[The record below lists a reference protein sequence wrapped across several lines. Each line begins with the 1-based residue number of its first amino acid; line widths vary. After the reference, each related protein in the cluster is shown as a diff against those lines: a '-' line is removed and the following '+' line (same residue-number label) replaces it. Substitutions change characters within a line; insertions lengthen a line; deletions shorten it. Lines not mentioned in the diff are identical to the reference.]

1 MHNVD
6 RPRGI
11 VDAVIDTDAY
21 NEIDDQFAV
30 SYLLCAGDRV
40 NLRALYAAPFL
51 NEKST
56 SPADGMEKS
65 YREIHNLLR
74 LAGREELCAVT
85 YRGAERYLP
94 DERTPVMSDAVRD
107 LIGRARAYT
116 PENPL
121 YVLAI
126 GAITNVASAFLAA
139 PEIARSTVVVWLG
152 GHAFHYPHNR
162 EFNCQQDVAAVRV
175 VFNSGTQ
182 LVQLPCGGVVDALRT
197 TEPELRAWLG
207 GKSALCDYLVAHT
220 VEEAEGYAKGK
231 PWSRVIW
238 DISVVAWLLDAE
250 EEAVRSRAERRPI
263 AQYDHHYSFSP
274 DRPLMEYVYQID
286 RDRVFEDLFRR
297 LAAGR

>member
-65 YREIHNLLR
+65 YQEIHNLLR

-116 PENPL
+116 CLL
-121 YVLAI
+121 Y
-126 GAITNVASAFLAA
+126 T
-139 PEIARSTVVVWLG
+139 
-152 GHAFHYPHNR
+152 
-162 EFNCQQDVAAVRV
+162 
-175 VFNSGTQ
+175 
-182 LVQLPCGGVVDALRT
+182 
-197 TEPELRAWLG
+197 
-207 GKSALCDYLVAHT
+207 
-220 VEEAEGYAKGK
+220 
-231 PWSRVIW
+231 SRCV
-238 DISVVAWLLDAE
+238 
-250 EEAVRSRAERRPI
+250 
-263 AQYDHHYSFSP
+263 
-274 DRPLMEYVYQID
+274 
-286 RDRVFEDLFRR
+286 
-297 LAAGR
+297 